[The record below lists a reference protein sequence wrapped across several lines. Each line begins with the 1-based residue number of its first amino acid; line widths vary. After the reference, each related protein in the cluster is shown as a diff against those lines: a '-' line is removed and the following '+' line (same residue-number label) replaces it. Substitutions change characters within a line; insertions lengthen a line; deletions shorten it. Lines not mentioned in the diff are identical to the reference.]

1 MSKIE
6 FFLLLNSLP
15 VSEILNSEI
24 LYMADRLDEIKGTDF
39 IILKFYD
46 ETVGQIN
53 KIIDE
58 YSHGGTPA
66 GKFTRGLYYRGIK

>member
-1 MSKIE
+1 MTNE
-6 FFLLLNSLP
+6 LVP
-15 VSEILNSEI
+15 VNTGVL
-24 LYMADRLDEIKGTDF
+24 
-39 IILKFYD
+39 LKFYD